1 MVRLTV
7 KRVYVITYP
16 TPFNV
21 KNLVDLNDEDV
32 VIAVDQAL
40 LYCVRQGI
48 KVDLAVGDFDS
59 LENKTLLLNV
69 THETLPVEKDE
80 TDTFYALKKAYEI
93 SNHVTLVG
101 GACGSRIEHVYV
113 HLMLC
118 HHFKSLK
125 IRTEFSLIHRIENNH
140 TINSKGFINIF
151 PYPEA
156 VISLTGFK
164 YPLEHYHMKPFD
176 TLGISNVLLQSS
188 GEIIMHSGSI
198 LLIETKE

>member
-16 TPFNV
+16 TPSNV
-21 KNLVDLNDEDV
+21 KSFINLKDEDV

-40 LYCVRQGI
+40 MYCVKQGI

-59 LENKTLLLNV
+59 LRGKTLLSNV
-69 THETLPVEKDE
+69 AHETLPVDKDE

-101 GACGSRIEHVYV
+101 GAHGSRIEHMYV
-113 HLMLC
+113 HMMLC
-118 HHFKSLK
+118 HHFKTLK
-125 IRTEFSLIHRIENNH
+125 IRTEFSLIHRIENNQ

-156 VISLTGFK
+156 VISLIGFK
-164 YPLEHYHMKPFD
+164 YPLGNYHLKPFD
-176 TLGISNVLLQSS
+176 ILGISNVLLQSS
-188 GEIIMHSGSI
+188 GEIILHSGSI